1 MGKLLVRLLLM
12 GIAVFVTAHLI
23 PGIVVTNIW
32 YAFLVAL
39 ILSIVNVTIKP
50 ILQLLTFPITLLT
63 LGLFLLVI
71 NALMIMLVDYL
82 MVNFS
87 VSGFW
92 VAMLFSIVISVVYWL
107 LDAIFGGEGK

>member
-1 MGKLLVRLLLM
+1 MGKMLLRLILM
-12 GIAVFVTAHLI
+12 GTAVFVTAHLI
-23 PGIVVTNIW
+23 PGINLTNIW

-39 ILSIVNVTIKP
+39 ILSVVNVTVKP
-50 ILQLLTFPITLLT
+50 ILQILTFPITLFT

-92 VAMLFSIVISVVYWL
+92 TAMLFSIVISVVYWL
-107 LDAIFGGEGK
+107 LDAIFGDNKK